1 MSPFRI
7 IRKACSKLS
16 LNKNKTTKTST
27 KRQGINKKKEIKLRV
42 SEDLYNS
49 LKANI
54 PNQNLSLN
62 RAIIELLKQQTIIT
76 DQPLLTVKQNKT
88 IQNITEKRIRLTE
101 DEAQILQ
108 QYAQTNGWKLTQEI
122 RYRVIGSLS
131 KKGKISGEEMREMR
145 ENRNAINALGRN
157 INRIIREGRIVD
169 QEGKSVCKDLIGHI
183 LKLNRQIEKIIQES
197 EGRFLVNKKSK

>member
-1 MSPFRI
+1 MHSSET
-7 IRKACSKLS
+7 KTESTAQQKQ
-16 LNKNKTTKTST
+16 KNKTIKTPPE
-27 KRQGINKKKEIKLRV
+27 RQGMNKKKEIKLRV

-62 RAIIELLKQQTIIT
+62 RAIIELLKQQTTIT
-76 DQPLLTVKQNKT
+76 AQPLLTAKQNKT

-108 QYAQTNGWKLTQEI
+108 QYAQANGWKLTQEI

-157 INRIIREGRIVD
+157 INRLIREGHIVD
-169 QEGKSVCKDLIGHI
+169 QEGKDACHNLVSHI
-183 LKLNRQIEKIIQES
+183 LKLNNPQ
-197 EGRFLVNKKSK
+197 L